1 MDLAKNAPHLF
12 SRERRRSTLVWFSST
27 PSREGTLAV
36 GNLLITFV
44 LLGSFLGAA
53 LMIRYLNTRSARP
66 APIALQR
73 RMSAS
78 SVARQHRSTRL

>member
-1 MDLAKNAPHLF
+1 M
-12 SRERRRSTLVWFSST
+12 
-27 PSREGTLAV
+27 

-66 APIALQR
+66 APGTSQR
-73 RMSAS
+73 RREAT
-78 SVARQHRSTRL
+78 SVERQQRSIRL